1 MKGVYELF
9 GLIYRY
15 GSFDAYFI
23 PNVLTGKTRRP
34 RRGIPAIAI
43 KISIMSFPSIARL
56 LLNTKKGFQQ
66 KPKAESPELSMVDD
80 RRIELLTSSVSRKR
94 STSELIVRDLT
105 GRNSTV
111 ESLFCQHPAPQIVIA
126 C

>member
-1 MKGVYELF
+1 MLF
-9 GLIYRY
+9 DLIYRY

-23 PNVLTGKTRRP
+23 PNALTGKTRRP

-66 KPKAESPELSMVDD
+66 KPKALNYQWWTIEEL
-80 RRIELLTSSVSRKR
+80 
-94 STSELIVRDLT
+94 
-105 GRNSTV
+105 N
-111 ESLFCQHPAPQIVIA
+111 F
-126 C
+126 